1 MPDADGAPH
10 ILVVEDDEDIRS
22 LLKDLLEPEG
32 YVVDMAANGAAV
44 RVCADSLP
52 ALVLLDLMLPL
63 IDGYEVSRRLRADP
77 RTADVPIIILS
88 ASTRAWQAVSQIGAD
103 GYLEKPF
110 DLTMLLRTV
119 AAYAR

>member
-1 MPDADGAPH
+1 MTCVAPDV
-10 ILVVEDDEDIRS
+10 LVVDDDDDIKALIREV
-22 LLKDLLEPEG
+22 LEEEG
-32 YVVDMAANGAAV
+32 YAVVTATGGAAV
-44 RVCADSLP
+44 PLAVDARP
-52 ALVLLDLMLPL
+52 AVVLLDLMMPVM
-63 IDGYEVSRRLRADP
+63 DGYEVGRRLRADP
-77 RTADVPIIILS
+77 HTADVPIIVMS